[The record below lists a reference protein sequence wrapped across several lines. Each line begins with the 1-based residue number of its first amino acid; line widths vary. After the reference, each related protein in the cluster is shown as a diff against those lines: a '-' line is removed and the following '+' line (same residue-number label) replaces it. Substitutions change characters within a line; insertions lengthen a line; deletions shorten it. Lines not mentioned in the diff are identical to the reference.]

1 MMGEGLLVAHA
12 AATWF
17 MVGLIWFVQVV
28 HYPLFAG
35 VGETGFAAY
44 EARHQRLTTFVVLP
58 PMLVELVSALAIAV
72 LLPAGVSRPLA
83 LVGVGLVGLIWASTF
98 LLQVPCHAK
107 LARASTR
114 ALTVCSCARTSCE
127 PSCGAHE
134 AVSLWPSSRDEA
146 AALSPRALAR
156 KLTALFGM
164 GGMA

>member
-83 LVGVGLVGLIWASTF
+83 LAGIGLVGLIWASTF

-107 LARASTR
+107 LARAFDAR
-114 ALTVCSCARTSCE
+114 AHRLLVRTNLLRAVLWSAR
-127 PSCGAHE
+127 GG
-134 AVSLWPSSRDEA
+134 L
-146 AALSPRALAR
+146 ALA
-156 KLTALFGM
+156 LLAG
-164 GGMA
+164 